1 MNFHFRGKEKPT
13 TTEPLCLMKM
23 IQKDA
28 QAFGFSTIPHQRKT
42 PQKWDA
48 EEARNLKVNE

>member
-1 MNFHFRGKEKPT
+1 MNFRFHGKEKPAT
-13 TTEPLCLMKM
+13 SEPLKM

-28 QAFGFSTIPHQRKT
+28 QAFGFYIIPHQSKT

-48 EEARNLKVNE
+48 EEARNSKVKE